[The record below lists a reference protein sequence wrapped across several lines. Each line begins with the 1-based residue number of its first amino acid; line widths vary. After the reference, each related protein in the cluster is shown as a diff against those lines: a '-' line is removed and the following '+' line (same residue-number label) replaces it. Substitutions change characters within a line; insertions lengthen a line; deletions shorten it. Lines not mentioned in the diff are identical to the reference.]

1 VSAQLPVIPLA
12 IPNIG
17 AGEAKNLQACVDANF
32 VSSVGP
38 FVTELEERVAALSGS
53 ALGVAMGAGT
63 QALHMALRA
72 ADIGP
77 GDLVILPSFT
87 FIASANAISH
97 SGATPWLMDID
108 PASWTLDPGQVRR
121 AIEDHAEH
129 RNGVL
134 RHKATGMRVAAI
146 MPVYTLGTP
155 ADMDA
160 LGAIAREHGLLL
172 IADAAAAIGVD
183 YRGAAIGPQADLTCY
198 SFNGNKT
205 ITCGGGGMVVGDD
218 AALMGRVRHLSTTAR
233 VSPDYEHDVVGYNY
247 RMTNV
252 QAAIGCAQLDRLDGF
267 LAAKRR
273 IRARYNAAFE
283 GRTDVSVFPEPA
295 DRESACWF
303 SGLVLEDD
311 RLPDVKDICARLKD
325 RRIEARPFW
334 MPVHMQA
341 PYARAISEPCPVT
354 EGLWKRILTLPC
366 STSLTEAE
374 QDRVIEAVEAAL
386 P

>member
-1 VSAQLPVIPLA
+1 MSGNLPAIPLA

-17 AGEAKNLQACVDANF
+17 AGEAKNLQACVDTNF

-38 FVTELEERVAALSGS
+38 FVTEFEERVAALSGS
-53 ALGVAMGAGT
+53 AAGVAMGAGT
-63 QALHMALRA
+63 QALHIALRA

-87 FIASANAISH
+87 FIASANAVSH

-108 PASWTLDPGQVRR
+108 SASWTLDPETVRTALKAHTEMR
-121 AIEDHAEH
+121 
-129 RNGVL
+129 GGTL
-134 RHKATGMRVAAI
+134 RHKASGMRVAAM

-160 LGAIAREHGLLL
+160 LGSIASEYGLVI

-183 YRGAAIGPQADLTCY
+183 YRGQPIGPKAHMTCY

-218 AALMGRVRHLSTTAR
+218 PMLMKRVRHLSTTAR
-233 VSPDYEHDVVGYNY
+233 VSPNYEHDMVGYNY

-252 QAAIGCAQLDRLDGF
+252 QAAIGCAQLDRLNDF
-267 LAAKRR
+267 LAVKRR
-273 IRARYNAAFE
+273 IRARYNDAFS
-283 GRTDVSVFPEPA
+283 GRAGLSVFPQPE

-311 RLPDVKDICARLKD
+311 ALPPVNDVCARLKEHN
-325 RRIEARPFW
+325 IEARPFW

-341 PYARAISEPCPVT
+341 PYAQAIKEACPIT
-354 EGLWKRILTLPC
+354 EGVWQRILTLPC
-366 STSLTEAE
+366 STSLSPADQE
-374 QDRVIEAVEAAL
+374 RVITAVEAAL
-386 P
+386 S